1 MNLSK
6 HIVSLDTLTR
16 NASRAWVISNW
27 KRSEE
32 FLAPTA
38 SSVIMTSGEKK
49 IAFLKGAEVT
59 NL

>member
-16 NASRAWVISNW
+16 NSSMSLVIINW
-27 KRSEE
+27 KISEE
-32 FLAPTA
+32 FLAPKA